1 MKRRG
6 IAYYIGQEARFN
18 AAESDRWLKSGK
30 LALPRT
36 RGKSQNRER
45 TRRYAT
51 GVQSCLISCASHC
64 VRVIISVRF

>member
-30 LALPRT
+30 LALPKDEGEEPKPGTHEAVCDR
-36 RGKSQNRER
+36 RPKLLDQLRESLR
-45 TRRYAT
+45 SRHYQR
-51 GVQSCLISCASHC
+51 
-64 VRVIISVRF
+64 